1 MSGFLR
7 QFILAILAGEAVE
20 ARVDKRSMLTDKAR
34 VELGWAPRVD
44 VAAALDRS
52 AEWYKAFYAGSTP
65 DVLRALT
72 VGEIVSNMTTPPL
85 SI

>member
-1 MSGFLR
+1 MVLDLEFLHQEQEYLR
-7 QFILAILAGEAVE
+7 LN
-20 ARVDKRSMLTDKAR
+20 TDKAR
-34 VELGWAPRVD
+34 VELGWATRVD

-72 VGEIVSNMTTPPL
+72 VGEIASNMTAPPL
-85 SI
+85 SR